1 MNILLTLFADVNDQG
16 EFVLIWHGEDVTYH
30 HQSMD
35 DLQKRHHQSMDDLQK
50 CHNQSMDDIQKRL
63 LASEQENSKLKA
75 KLHKMRCFM
84 DECTE

>member
-35 DLQKRHHQSMDDLQK
+35 DLQKRQRPFPWAEVSGRDAPYRQSW
-50 CHNQSMDDIQKRL
+50 
-63 LASEQENSKLKA
+63 EVW
-75 KLHKMRCFM
+75 
-84 DECTE
+84 

>member
-50 CHNQSMDDIQKRL
+50 RL
-63 LASEQENSKLKA
+63 LASEQENSKLKT
-75 KLHKMRCFM
+75 KLEKMRCFM
-84 DECTE
+84 DE